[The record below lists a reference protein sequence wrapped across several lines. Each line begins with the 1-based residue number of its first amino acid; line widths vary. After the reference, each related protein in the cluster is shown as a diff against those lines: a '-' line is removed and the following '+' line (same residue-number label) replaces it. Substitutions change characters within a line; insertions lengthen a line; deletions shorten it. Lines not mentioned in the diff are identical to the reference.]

1 MANDS
6 ERKAPLATVKE
17 RFGEKAKLVDEVMG
31 VTQPREGE
39 SKSDLKTRLS
49 KVSNAKLLRLL
60 ERARPDARAR

>member
-1 MANDS
+1 MAEHP

-17 RFGEKAKLVDEVMG
+17 RYGEKAKLVDEVLG

-39 SKSDLKTRLS
+39 SKSELKTRLG

-60 ERARPDARAR
+60 ERARQDARAR